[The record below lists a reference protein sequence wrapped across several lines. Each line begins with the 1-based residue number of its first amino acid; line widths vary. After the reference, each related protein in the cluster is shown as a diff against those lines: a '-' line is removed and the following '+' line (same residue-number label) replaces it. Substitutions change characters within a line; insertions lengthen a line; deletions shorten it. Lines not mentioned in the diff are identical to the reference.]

1 MTHPQHDRQE
11 KIWNAFTARYGGD
24 LLLENILVFSSTAP
38 LGPQR
43 IWRPTGLF
51 LYQDHGISLQHHT
64 IRSA

>member
-24 LLLENILVFSSTAP
+24 LLLENILVLSSTAP
-38 LGPQR
+38 LGSQR

-51 LYQDHGISLQHHT
+51 FHQDYEISLQHHT
-64 IRSA
+64 IWAV